1 MKFSKK
7 VITYVMA
14 LSIFL
19 TPVVATADDLAPQ
32 DFDASPITPD
42 LSISPVYFIG
52 NSWRI
57 GTGSGGDISL
67 TFSNRERP
75 TGGRFYWIA
84 GGGVMDLQGI
94 QLNNN
99 PDTPGLTGPLEASA
113 NSFIPYFKAGEGMYI
128 HGGWSGGLV
137 TDIGMTNGL
146 NWSGPQLFASENFFI
161 QSPDI
166 RTAIVNFSAFAS
178 VGEAFMGNYVK
189 NPSYCGPSCVSKEA
203 HAVFGMPIEA
213 GLSFKL

>member
-1 MKFSKK
+1 MIFSRK
-7 VITYVMA
+7 IMAYATA

-19 TPVVATADDLAPQ
+19 TPALATADNFQPQ
-32 DFDASPITPD
+32 DFDASPIAPE
-42 LSISPVYFIG
+42 LSIAPVYFIG

-57 GTGSGGDISL
+57 GTGSGGDLSL

-84 GGGVMDLQGI
+84 GAGVMDLQGI

-99 PDTPGLTGPLEASA
+99 PSTPGLSGPLEASA
-113 NSFIPYFKAGEGMYI
+113 NSFIPYFKGGEGMYI
-128 HGGWSGGLV
+128 YGGWSAGLV
-137 TDIGMTNGL
+137 TEIGMTNGL
-146 NWSGPQLFASENFFI
+146 NFSGPQLFASENLYL

-178 VGEAFMGNYVK
+178 VGEAFLGNFVLS
-189 NPSYCGPSCVSKEA
+189 PSYCGSNCLSEKG

>member
-7 VITYVMA
+7 IMTYVMA

-19 TPVVATADDLAPQ
+19 TPAAVFADDLAPQ
-32 DFDASPITPD
+32 DFDASPIAPE
-42 LSISPVYFIG
+42 LSIAPVYFIG

-57 GTGSGGDISL
+57 GTGSGGDLSL

-75 TGGRFYWIA
+75 TGGRFYWLA
-84 GGGVMDLQGI
+84 GGGVMELQGI

-99 PDTPGLTGPLEASA
+99 PSTPGLTGPLEFSA

-128 HGGWSGGLV
+128 YGGWSAGLV
-137 TDIGMTNGL
+137 TDIGMENGL
-146 NWSGPQLFASENFFI
+146 NFSGPQLFASENLYV

-178 VGEAFMGNYVK
+178 VGEAFMGNYVQS
-189 NPSYCGPSCVSKEA
+189 PSYCSNCLNTKA

>member
-7 VITYVMA
+7 IMTYAIA

-19 TPVVATADDLAPQ
+19 TPAAVFADDLAPQ
-32 DFDASPITPD
+32 DFDASPIAPE
-42 LSISPVYFIG
+42 LSIAPVYFVG

-84 GGGVMDLQGI
+84 GGGVMGIANI

-99 PDTPGLTGPLEASA
+99 PNTPGLSGPLEAYAST
-113 NSFIPYFKAGEGMYI
+113 FIPYFKGGEGMYI
-128 HGGWSGGLV
+128 YGGWSAGLV
-137 TDIGMTNGL
+137 TDIGMDNGL
-146 NWSGPQLFASENFFI
+146 NFSGPQLFASENFYI
-161 QSPDI
+161 QSPEI

-178 VGEAFMGNYVK
+178 VGEAFLGNFVLS
-189 NPSYCGPSCVSKEA
+189 PSYCGSNCLSEKA

-213 GLSFKL
+213 GISFKL